1 MAMKLVI
8 GTKSG
13 KCYQKELS
21 AEEAEATHGKALGET
36 LNGELFGFSG
46 VELELTGGSDLNGFP
61 MRKDLHGQNRKK
73 VLITKGVGFKGK
85 LRGKRFGGLRVKKT
99 LCGNTVHNKIHQL
112 NVKVTKGD
120 KIIEEAF
127 KPAEVEAEAAP
138 AAEE

>member
-8 GTKSG
+8 GTKGG
-13 KCYQKELS
+13 KCYQRELTP
-21 AEEAEATHGKALGET
+21 EEAESVNGKVLGET

-46 VELELTGGSDLNGFP
+46 VELVLTGGSDLNGFP
-61 MRKDLHGQNRKK
+61 MRKDVHGQNRKK
-73 VLITKGVGFKGK
+73 VLMGKGVGFKGK

-99 LCGNTVHNKIHQL
+99 VCGNTVHNKIHQI

-120 KIIEEAF
+120 AVVEKAF
-127 KPAEVEAEAAP
+127 APAEEEAP